1 MAALA
6 MSGAPPPLP
15 SRDGRPPS
23 NTLPRRASAH
33 APSRTQYQISSPR
46 HRRPSEDELPPPPP
60 RSRNDP
66 LPPVPP
72 SIQNLP
78 RQDDLPPPPPDF
90 PPPPPRGKQDPLP
103 PPPPSIGTMPHPRGN
118 QPRQGSQYT
127 SQTLPR
133 NARSD
138 TNLQSTAEKAAPRL
152 PPRRNASLHGGHA
165 PSAHNHVT
173 NGSIPQRIL
182 ENVGMYFALETLMI
196 IDKKRIN
203 VYIITD
209 MINYISYETNI
220 FTLLHIAYFY
230 DKFALFFINF

>member
-1 MAALA
+1 

-182 ENVGMYFALETLMI
+182 ENVDLESRFPFHDVNDLPPPPEFK
-196 IDKKRIN
+196 DVKKKYSSQEFEKHRKKGEPN
-203 VYIITD
+203 P
-209 MINYISYETNI
+209 NY
-220 FTLLHIAYFY
+220 
-230 DKFALFFINF
+230 